1 MTENN
6 ETPRGLTG
14 AFPED
19 SAAGGSSAATVA
31 HDSDSVQQGD
41 ALFPGTDAL
50 PIARPVPVQ
59 TSGRLEFAAR
69 CPQCSSWH
77 RHIGLG
83 EKAAPCGAHYRLEFK
98 TKLTGA
104 A

>member
-1 MTENN
+1 MTMNAEKG
-6 ETPRGLTG
+6 RVL
-14 AFPED
+14 
-19 SAAGGSSAATVA
+19 GGPSQEVL
-31 HDSDSVQQGD
+31 DIGGD
-41 ALFPGTDAL
+41 AQTDVIVT

-69 CPQCSSWH
+69 CPKCRDWH

-83 EKAAPCGAHYRLEFK
+83 EKDAPCGAHYLLQFK
-98 TKLTGA
+98 TKLKGA

>member
-1 MTENN
+1 MPQGMGRTQ
-6 ETPRGLTG
+6 
-14 AFPED
+14 
-19 SAAGGSSAATVA
+19 
-31 HDSDSVQQGD
+31 HGD
-41 ALFPGTDAL
+41 ALFPADQAL

-69 CPQCSSWH
+69 CPECRTWH
-77 RHIGLG
+77 RHVSLG

-98 TKLTGA
+98 GA